1 MFITLKNIGIALLL
15 LLPAM
20 ASGQLR
26 STGPI
31 PPDMKMTVE
40 ELYAADLQRA
50 KKYAGSRGADRQ
62 QVMEASY
69 QINKMM
75 AGGRILYGDAVSHM
89 VERIADTLL
98 KDYPELRSEL
108 RFYTVNSPE
117 VNAFAT
123 GQGMVFVNLGLVAQ
137 VENEAQIAFILSH
150 EIIHYYRAH
159 AMEEMVKDKNR
170 KKSRK
175 QDVEYES
182 NDVELDNF
190 LRWHNRS
197 RTMESEADSLGIE
210 LFYRRSPY
218 YKGVIDGV
226 FDVLQYGALPFDDV
240 PFDTTF
246 FNTPYYQLT
255 GCWLREVT
263 GITSRDNYDDS
274 RSTHPNILTRR
285 RQCSALLHGK
295 GGQPFVT
302 IGKEE
307 FEALR
312 EMARMECVRQEV
324 IHGQYAR
331 AFYNAW
337 LMRQNPANDVA
348 LLDRYMAYSLY
359 GYAMHRVQG
368 TPIIKQDYT
377 LVQGESQQVYYALQ
391 EMSLEQVLLVA
402 LHAAWQAHKDYPA
415 SSDYRQMADD
425 LMEQLRFAAKRSS
438 DDYLSMVAENTDSV
452 GYSGK
457 ADGLEPL
464 SKYDR
469 IRQKRKEQ
477 TENTPTSY
485 ALTDLMMADSSFAE
499 LLTAHLEGSA
509 DTSHVADTVG
519 HNGLMV
525 FNPVSLV
532 FSDLSDD
539 MKVGK
544 SASTE
549 RRLTRHIM
557 GTAKR
562 MGRHGIDF
570 SDDGLHKMVSDTQYN
585 DFMTLCEWMN
595 EFWLV
600 KDKFRMQR
608 MTQPLMD
615 ELTARHDAR
624 EVNLTAMLN
633 IENRRGEASLSSVLF
648 IPTIPLTLIGM
659 FTGIEKTALATMTV
673 DAREGTILSSQ
684 TYNYNVADHDDLL
697 VAMLYDSYRRTA
709 TGKSTKGFL
718 GRRLAITGGVNMGLS
733 GVRPVRKG
741 HILAF
746 TPWAAIEYAIK
757 RNRSIA
763 VSVRYHKAYDDVVES
778 DWRGLLFG
786 LIDDDWSNPSTDT
799 KPVSRS
805 MWTVNLDLR
814 RYTRSDFAPLGLYFS
829 YGLHWIHMS
838 ELDGD
843 GGVNTFGIHGGVGR
857 NYVFFERLLLNYE
870 VSYAYTYGFLKVM
883 GFTKDTRPNAHYG
896 DAIYSNIISIR
907 LGLGFLPF

>member
-1 MFITLKNIGIALLL
+1 MRLKNITIALLL
-15 LLPAM
+15 LLS
-20 ASGQLR
+20 SGVRAQLR
-26 STGPI
+26 STGSV
-31 PPDMKMTVE
+31 PPDLKMTVE
-40 ELYAADLQRA
+40 QLYSADLQRA

-75 AGGRILYGDAVSHM
+75 ASGRILYGDEVSRM

-98 KDYPELRSEL
+98 KDYSDLRSEL

-137 VENEAQIAFILSH
+137 VENEAQLAFILSH

-159 AMEEMVKDKNR
+159 AMEELVKDKNR
-170 KKSRK
+170 KEKRET
-175 QDVEYES
+175 DVDYDAD
-182 NDVELDNF
+182 NVELDHF

-197 RTMESEADSLGIE
+197 RSMESEADSLGIE

-218 YKGVIDGV
+218 YKGVTEGV

-240 PFDTTF
+240 PFDTNY

-255 GCWLREVT
+255 GCWLHEVT

-295 GGQPFVT
+295 KGETFVT
-302 IGKEE
+302 ISQTD

-312 EMARMECVRQEV
+312 EKARMECVRQEV

-337 LMRQNPANDVA
+337 LLKRNPQNDVA
-348 LLDRYMAYSLY
+348 QLDRYMAYALY
-359 GYAMHRVQG
+359 GYALHRVHETIVAQ
-368 TPIIKQDYT
+368 QDYT
-377 LVQGESQQVYYALQ
+377 MVQGESQQVYYALQ
-391 EMSLEQVLLVA
+391 NMSVEEMLLVA
-402 LHAAWQAHKDYPA
+402 LHAVWQAHLAYPA
-415 SSDYRQMADD
+415 NGDYALMADD

-438 DDYLSMVAENTDSV
+438 EDYLSEVSDNSE
-452 GYSGK
+452 YSGK
-457 ADGLEPL
+457 SENSEGSETI

-469 IRQKRKEQ
+469 IRQKRKTQ
-477 TENTPTSY
+477 TESTPASY
-485 ALTDLMMADSSFAE
+485 ALTDLMMADSTFGD
-499 LLTAHLEGSA
+499 LLTNHLDGTA
-509 DTSHVADTVG
+509 DTTRVADTVG
-519 HNGLMV
+519 RNGLMV

-532 FSDLSDD
+532 FSDLSDQI
-539 MKVGK
+539 KVAK
-544 SASTE
+544 SAAVE
-549 RRLTRHIM
+549 RRLTRRIM
-557 GTAKR
+557 GAADRFGK
-562 MGRHGIDF
+562 HGVDF
-570 SDDGLHKMVSDTQYN
+570 SDDGLHQMVSDTQYN

-595 EFWLV
+595 EFWLT
-600 KDKFRMQR
+600 KGKFRIQR
-608 MTQPLMD
+608 MTQPMMND
-615 ELTARHDAR
+615 LTARHDAR

-633 IENRRGEASLSSVLF
+633 VENCRGEASITSAIF

-659 FTGIEKTALATMTV
+659 FTGIEKTALATISV
-673 DAREGTILSSQ
+673 DAREGKILSRQ
-684 TYNYNVADHDDLL
+684 TYSYGVADHNDLL
-697 VAMLYDSYRRTA
+697 DAMLYDSYRRAA
-709 TGKSTKGFL
+709 TGKLPKGFL
-718 GRRLAITGGVNMGLS
+718 GRRLNVSGGVNLGLS
-733 GVRPVRKG
+733 GARPIRRG

-746 TPWAAIEYAIK
+746 TPWAAIEYAIQ
-757 RNRSIA
+757 RNRSLV
-763 VSVRYHKAYDDVVES
+763 VSARYHKAYDDVVES
-778 DWRGLLFG
+778 DWRGMLFG
-786 LIDDDWSNPSTDT
+786 LIGDDWDEPSTDT

-805 MWTVNLDLR
+805 MWTFNLDLR
-814 RYTRSDFAPLGLYFS
+814 RYPRSDFAPLGLYYS

-843 GGVNTFGIHGGVGR
+843 GGVNTFGFHGGVGR
-857 NYVFFERLLLNYE
+857 NYVFFDRLVLNYE

-896 DAIYSNIISIR
+896 DAIYSNLISIR

>member
-1 MFITLKNIGIALLL
+1 MRLKNIMIALLL
-15 LLPAM
+15 LLSSA
-20 ASGQLR
+20 ASGQWR
-26 STGPI
+26 STGPV
-31 PPDMKMTVE
+31 PPDLKMTVE
-40 ELYAADLQRA
+40 QLYSADLQRA
-50 KKYAGSRGADRQ
+50 KKYAGSRGADRL

-75 AGGRILYGDAVSHM
+75 ASGRILYGDEVIRM

-137 VENEAQIAFILSH
+137 VENEAQLAFILSH

-159 AMEEMVKDKNR
+159 AMKNLVKDKDR
-170 KKSRK
+170 KKQREK
-175 QDVEYES
+175 DVDYDAD
-182 NDVELDNF
+182 DVELDNF

-197 RTMESEADSLGIE
+197 RAMESEADSLGIE
-210 LFYRRSPY
+210 MFYRRSPY
-218 YKGVIDGV
+218 YKGVSEGV

-240 PFDTTF
+240 PFDTTY

-255 GCWLREVT
+255 GCWLNEVT

-274 RSTHPNILTRR
+274 RSTHPNILSRR

-295 GGQPFVT
+295 KGQTFVT
-302 IGKEE
+302 ISQAD

-312 EMARMECVRQEV
+312 EKARIECVRQEI

-337 LMRQNPANDVA
+337 LLKRNPQNNVA
-348 LLDRYMAYSLY
+348 QLDRCMAYALY
-359 GYAMHRVQG
+359 GYALHRVHG
-368 TPIIKQDYT
+368 SLVSKQDHS
-377 LVQGESQQVYYALQ
+377 LIQGESQQVYYALQ
-391 EMSLEQVLLVA
+391 TMSVEEILLVA
-402 LHAAWQAHKDYPA
+402 LHAVWQAHKAYPTSGDYA
-415 SSDYRQMADD
+415 LMADD

-438 DDYLSMVAENTDSV
+438 EDYLSEYSENSENSE
-452 GYSGK
+452 YSEK
-457 ADGLEPL
+457 SDNPETL

-469 IRQKRKEQ
+469 IRQKRQEK

-485 ALTDLMMADSSFAE
+485 ALTDLMDADSTFSD
-499 LLTAHLEGSA
+499 LLTSHLDGTA
-509 DTSHVADTVG
+509 DTTRAVDTVG
-519 HNGLMV
+519 RQGLLV

-532 FSDLSDD
+532 FSDLNDEIKVSKSATAEHRLTQRI
-539 MKVGK
+539 MGSAERVGK
-544 SASTE
+544 HSV
-549 RRLTRHIM
+549 
-557 GTAKR
+557 
-562 MGRHGIDF
+562 DF
-570 SDDGLHKMVSDTQYN
+570 SDDGLHQMVSDTQYN

-595 EFWLV
+595 EFWLT
-600 KDKFRMQR
+600 KGDFRIQL
-608 MTQPLMD
+608 MTQPMMD

-633 IENRRGEASLSSVLF
+633 VENRRGEASIASAIF

-659 FTGIEKTALATMTV
+659 FTGIEKTALATLTV
-673 DAREGTILSSQ
+673 DAREGKILSRQ
-684 TYNYNVADHDDLL
+684 TYSYTVADHNDLL
-697 VAMLYDSYRRTA
+697 DAMLYDSYRRA
-709 TGKSTKGFL
+709 ITGKLPKGFL
-718 GRRLAITGGVNMGLS
+718 GRRMSISGGVNMGLS
-733 GVRPVRKG
+733 GVRPVRRG
-741 HILAF
+741 HIVAF
-746 TPWAAIEYAIK
+746 TPWMAIEYAIQ
-757 RNRSIA
+757 RNRSLV
-763 VSVRYHKAYDDVVES
+763 VSARYHKAYDDVVAS

-786 LIDDDWSNPSTDT
+786 LIGDDWSDPSTET

-805 MWTVNLDLR
+805 MWTYNLDLR
-814 RYTRSDFAPLGLYFS
+814 HYPRSDFAPLGLYYS

-857 NYVFFERLLLNYE
+857 NYVFFDRLVLNYE

-883 GFTKDTRPNAHYG
+883 GFTDDTRPNAHYG
-896 DAIYSNIISIR
+896 DAIYSNLISIR